1 MDKLFSKA
9 GKNIVEVCSRLMPK
23 EVATIVTD
31 KETIKIG
38 ETVKKFAD
46 EIANKVNFHVLE
58 DYGERPLTFL
68 PKEIKKDI
76 KTTDVTYLAVNSKP
90 GELQNFR
97 RPLVDL
103 AIISGREIH
112 MPNIDDAIMNY
123 GMQADYYKIASL
135 TYLITGIATK
145 SKSARVTTPKGTDLK
160 VNFSKKLKWVPDT
173 GLLWYKGM
181 WGNLPAGEA
190 FTCPENIEGTM
201 VVNGTLGDFFCA
213 KYGDLEETPVS
224 ILIKNSRAIIEKI
237 ECENKELLKELKQY
251 LLQDENANR
260 VGEFA
265 CGTNIALKN
274 LVGNLL
280 QDEKFPGVHV
290 AFGSPFPEETGAD
303 WRSIGHVDGIMKDCS
318 LWFDD
323 IQIIEDG
330 KFKEKELFTL
340 D

>member
-1 MDKLFSKA
+1 MDKLFLKA

-23 EVATIVTD
+23 ETATIVTD
-31 KETIKIG
+31 KKTIKIG
-38 ETVKKFAD
+38 EIVKKFAD
-46 EIANKVNFHVLE
+46 EITNKVNFHVLE

-90 GELQNFR
+90 GELQKFR
-97 RPLVDL
+97 HPLVML
-103 AIISGREIH
+103 AIKSGREIH
-112 MPNIDDAIMNY
+112 MPNIDDAIIKS

-135 TYLITGIATK
+135 TFLITGIATK
-145 SKSARVTTPKGTDLK
+145 SKTARVTTPKGTDLR
-160 VNFSKKLKWVPDT
+160 VSFSKELKWVPDT

-224 ILIKNSRAIIEKI
+224 IPIKNSRAVVEEI
-237 ECENKELLKELKQY
+237 ECENEALLKELKQY

-265 CGTNIALKN
+265 CGTNISLRDF
-274 LVGNLL
+274 VGNLL

-290 AFGSPFPEETGAD
+290 AFGSPIPEHTGAD
-303 WRSIGHVDGIMKDCS
+303 WRSNGHVDGIMKECS

-323 IQIIEDG
+323 IQI
-330 KFKEKELFTL
+330 FKI
-340 D
+340 

>member
-274 LVGNLL
+274 FVGNLL

>member
-58 DYGERPLTFL
+58 DYGERPLTFF

-90 GELQNFR
+90 GELQKFR
-97 RPLVDL
+97 GPLVLL

-135 TYLITGIATK
+135 TFLITGIATK
-145 SKSARVTTPKGTDLK
+145 SKTARVTTPKGTDLR
-160 VNFSKKLKWVPDT
+160 VNFSKELKWVPDT

-224 ILIKNSRAIIEKI
+224 IPIKNSRAVVEKI

-260 VGEFA
+260 VGEFG

-274 LVGNLL
+274 FVGNLL
-280 QDEKFPGVHV
+280 QDEKFPGVHI
-290 AFGSPFPEETGAD
+290 AFGSPFPEHTGAD
-303 WRSIGHVDGIMKDCS
+303 WRSNGHVDGIMKECS

-323 IQIIEDG
+323 IQIIKDG
-330 KFKEKELFTL
+330 KFKEKEILTL

>member
-1 MDKLFSKA
+1 M
-9 GKNIVEVCSRLMPK
+9 
-23 EVATIVTD
+23 
-31 KETIKIG
+31 
-38 ETVKKFAD
+38 
-46 EIANKVNFHVLE
+46 
-58 DYGERPLTFL
+58 
-68 PKEIKKDI
+68 
-76 KTTDVTYLAVNSKP
+76 
-90 GELQNFR
+90 
-97 RPLVDL
+97 
-103 AIISGREIH
+103 
-112 MPNIDDAIMNY
+112 
-123 GMQADYYKIASL
+123 
-135 TYLITGIATK
+135 
-145 SKSARVTTPKGTDLK
+145 
-160 VNFSKKLKWVPDT
+160 
-173 GLLWYKGM
+173 
-181 WGNLPAGEA
+181 
-190 FTCPENIEGTM
+190 
-201 VVNGTLGDFFCA
+201 
-213 KYGDLEETPVS
+213 
-224 ILIKNSRAIIEKI
+224 
-237 ECENKELLKELKQY
+237 LKELKQY